1 MTAHGRDCQGF
12 ERFGLCKLGRGE
24 CLGPKAE
31 KFSEAAIMVFHAL
44 RACLH
49 AQ

>member
-1 MTAHGRDCQGF
+1 MTAHGRDSQGF
-12 ERFGLCKLGRGE
+12 ERFGLCKLDLGE

-31 KFSEAAIMVFHAL
+31 KFSEAAMMVFPAL
-44 RACLH
+44 RACLY